1 MFDKMNDLR
10 KQDHYTDLK
19 IKTFDGSID
28 CHKYILC
35 EASEYYKGLFRS
47 GMRETENHEINFDD
61 IETENLEAVI
71 SFIYTGKAD
80 ITNSNAVEI
89 LQYGH
94 MLQLIKLVQLCAKV
108 MLKNVTIETC
118 LHYKRISEIYELSE
132 LKKISTRF
140 LLLNTDSVIGTDDF
154 MNLEPKDMIELLGD
168 RRLTINNEA
177 NLYASAKA
185 WVKRDES
192 IRSKHMDLILQLT
205 RPKESNSEEVTNLL
219 RKTSL
224 SNVHRKVRSK
234 TLQPSTFSDLTSRKG
249 LIQTHLVIP
258 TIIKGM
264 CLYYL
269 DGDDQW
275 RSFDSQEEIQT
286 NCICNYASGDEVFV
300 QMGGALGRD
309 ETVRKRKI
317 DTFGPNNTL
326 LYN

>member
-1 MFDKMNDLR
+1 
-10 KQDHYTDLK
+10 
-19 IKTFDGSID
+19 
-28 CHKYILC
+28 
-35 EASEYYKGLFRS
+35 
-47 GMRETENHEINFDD
+47 
-61 IETENLEAVI
+61 
-71 SFIYTGKAD
+71 
-80 ITNSNAVEI
+80 
-89 LQYGH
+89 
-94 MLQLIKLVQLCAKV
+94 
-108 MLKNVTIETC
+108 
-118 LHYKRISEIYELSE
+118 
-132 LKKISTRF
+132 
-140 LLLNTDSVIGTDDF
+140 
-154 MNLEPKDMIELLGD
+154 
-168 RRLTINNEA
+168 
-177 NLYASAKA
+177 
-185 WVKRDES
+185 
-192 IRSKHMDLILQLT
+192 MDLILQLT